1 MAEKSYLKKGFFILG
16 ALLFLT
22 TAGDASAA
30 AKKTAPVKMKAGLCS
45 QEACKSWTPA
55 CIGGPIAT
63 GPDLAVIRWL
73 GNSNYEVSHQGQV
86 ILVDN
91 FYKRGSRAPF
101 VGFTPD
107 QVKRADAIFV
117 THGHK
122 DHMSDTAQV
131 ALQTKAPVYGHQHV
145 IDKLLTQNVPAG
157 QLHAFKGLELFKF
170 KGFTVQMV
178 HIYHNIGAKTLYRN
192 AINDYTKP
200 SPAQLAE
207 EDEISSRGSNWPG
220 IVEEGLFAFLFTF
233 DSGFTFLAGESA
245 AHPQG
250 WTDQMLTVAKEHKN
264 RFDVVGIPYQAGY
277 APLTDMLAKAWPMV
291 QLTNPRLAIP
301 LHHDVFPDFPMS
313 PTEPLAQK
321 IHDEKPATAFYSPL
335 YREPLSFNVRASRQ
349 GTLMPLCTTR

>member
-1 MAEKSYLKKGFFILG
+1 MGEKSYLRMGFLIVG
-16 ALLFLT
+16 ALLFLA
-22 TAGDASAA
+22 TAGDVWAA
-30 AKKTAPVKMKAGLCS
+30 AKKTAPSTKAPALCS
-45 QEACKSWTPA
+45 QEACKSWIPA
-55 CIGGPIAT
+55 CIGGPVPA

-145 IDKLLTQNVPAG
+145 LDKLLTQNVPSE
-157 QLHAFKGLELFKF
+157 QLHAFTGLESFRF
-170 KGFTVQMV
+170 KGFKVQMV
-178 HIYHNIGAKTLYRN
+178 HIYHNIGAKTLYRD
-192 AINDYTKP
+192 AINDFTKP
-200 SPAQLAE
+200 TPAQLAE
-207 EDEISSRGSNWPG
+207 EKEINDRGSNWPG

-245 AHPQG
+245 AHPKG
-250 WTDQMLTVAKEHKN
+250 WTDQILTVVKEHN
-264 RFDVVGIPYQAGY
+264 HRFDVVGIPYQAGY
-277 APLTDMLAKAWPMV
+277 APLTDMPAKAWPFV

-321 IHDEKPATAFYSPL
+321 IKEEKPATAFYSPL
-335 YREPLSFNVRASRQ
+335 YREPLCFNVRTSRQ
-349 GTLMPLCTTR
+349 GRLMPLCPTR